1 MRRSAVWKLWS
12 FVRESKGNVALLF
25 GLSLIPIALAVGFA
39 TDYGRAT
46 AVRSRM
52 IDAADAAALAVGSWP
67 DLNQADMKRKAQQ
80 FFDANYSSAQLGTA
94 GKINVSFIDDDIKVD
109 VSGTVPTSF
118 MRLVNIP
125 SINVGASSVVTR
137 RQRNIELALVLDTTG
152 SMDSSGKM
160 DAMQSAAK
168 KMVQDLFGGNDTSD
182 SLKVA
187 VVPFA
192 AAVNVGEDKKKE
204 DWIDRKAKSDVSYE
218 DFDSRTR
225 VFKLLRD
232 MKGSPKWSGCV
243 RERDGDDY
251 ELTDATPSSSDPD
264 SQFAPY
270 FAPDEPDHDHDDG
283 DSYANDYIDDGNC
296 GENNSHKRDADTC
309 QRYTG
314 KYEDASIN
322 GSSKGPDYNCP
333 PRAIT
338 ELTNKQGPVVSA
350 IEQLQP
356 KGNTV
361 IPAGLLWGWRVL
373 SPTEPYTEGRPYGD
387 EEWIKAIV
395 LLTDGENSI
404 SSWSTSGNHNKSA
417 YSAFGYASEGH
428 MGSSGNNPE
437 SSLNSKTETVC
448 NNIKAK
454 GILIY
459 TIGFRVNDYTTQSLL
474 RNCATKPDMYYNSPS
489 NAELAGVFGDI
500 AQGLSEL
507 RIAQ

>member
-1 MRRSAVWKLWS
+1 MLQNIVSRILS
-12 FVRESKGNVALLF
+12 FSRCRKANIAILF
-25 GLSLIPIALAVGFA
+25 GLSLIPIALAVGIA
-39 TDYGRAT
+39 TDYGSAL

-52 IDAADAAALAVGSWP
+52 VDAADAAALAVGSWP
-67 DLNQADMKRKAQQ
+67 DLNEAQLKQKAQQ
-80 FFDANYSSAQLGTA
+80 FFDANYPSSALGTA
-94 GKINVSFIDDDIKVD
+94 GKINVSVLDDDIKVD
-109 VSGTVPTSF
+109 VSGVVPTSF
-118 MRLVNIP
+118 MRLVNI
-125 SINVGASSVVTR
+125 SNINVGASTVVTR

-152 SMDSSGKM
+152 SMNSSGKM
-160 DAMQSAAK
+160 ASMQSAAK
-168 KMVQDLFGGNDTSD
+168 KMVQDLFGGKETSD

-204 DWIDRKAKSDVSYE
+204 DWIDGKAKSDVSYE
-218 DFDSRTR
+218 DFDSRAR
-225 VFKLLRD
+225 VFKLLKN
-232 MKGSPKWSGCV
+232 MKGNQKWSGCV
-243 RERDGDDY
+243 RERDGGEY
-251 ELTDATPSSSDPD
+251 ELTDATPSSRDAD
-264 SQFAPY
+264 SLFAPY
-270 FAPDEPDHDHDDG
+270 FAPDEPDSDHDDG
-283 DSYANDYIDDGNC
+283 DNYENSYIDDGDC
-296 GENNSHKRDADTC
+296 GESKSSKRDADTC

-314 KYEDASIN
+314 KYEDASSN
-322 GSSKGPDYNCP
+322 SSSKGPDWNCP

-373 SPTEPYTEGRPYGD
+373 SPTEPFTEGKPYND

-404 SSWSTSGNHNKSA
+404 SGWSTSGNHNKSS

-428 MGSSGNNPE
+428 MGSGYDPE
-437 SSLNSKTETVC
+437 GSLNSKTQTVC

-459 TIGFRVNDYTTQSLL
+459 TIGFRVDDDTTKALL
-474 RNCATKPDMYYNSPS
+474 KSCATKADMYFNSPS
-489 NAELAGVFGDI
+489 NSQLAGIFSDI

-507 RIAQ
+507 RVAQ